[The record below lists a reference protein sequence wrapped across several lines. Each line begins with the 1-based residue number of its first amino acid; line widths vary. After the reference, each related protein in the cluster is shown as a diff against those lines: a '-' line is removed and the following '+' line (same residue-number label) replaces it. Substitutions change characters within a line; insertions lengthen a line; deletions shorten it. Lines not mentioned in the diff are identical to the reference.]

1 MRRRSRVLLLLC
13 AGVLALLGG
22 AYVWLSWPTP
32 EWQPYTYGRA
42 DRQKLPRL
50 TLSNHQAVMQ
60 ELFGKPSLAVRSIGI
75 LVYDGADT
83 LETIAP
89 MVVFSEL
96 SGVQLEYVGR
106 HKGEVRTRLATLQV
120 ERGIE
125 DVQALDV
132 LVVPGGERA
141 ALTQA
146 LADQALLAW
155 LRHIDDA
162 STLTA
167 GIGQGSV
174 LLARAGVLK
183 GKRIAFG
190 WPEGAANAAA
200 LSARHDPA
208 RYTQDGKYWT
218 SVGGSAAID
227 QSLAMVAAIA
237 GERYLQAAML
247 DLEYD
252 PAPPLPGGTPAS
264 TPEPVRAALAA
275 TTWSHQGLTLLD
287 VSPAAAALAAPEGAA
302 PVQLRIGLLVYPD
315 FFTLDALGPLAV
327 LSELDHAEVRLI
339 RSDGDVWIRSGRT
352 RLKVPLAITQVDAL
366 DVLLVP
372 GGSTGTWAMTQSA
385 PVLDWIRRIDG
396 GSRYTT
402 SVCTGSW
409 ILGAAGLL
417 KDRRATSNWYRAGQM
432 LPRWGAHFVAQ
443 RYVSDGKYWTS
454 AGVSAGLDLSF
465 ALIRE
470 LRGEAAAQ
478 AAMLRLQ
485 YAPEPPV
492 RAGSPERTDDLVL
505 DMMVQMY
512 DYQMVPLIRRP

>member
-1 MRRRSRVLLLLC
+1 MRRRSRILLII
-13 AGVLALLGG
+13 LASVVPLLGG

-50 TLSNHQAVMQ
+50 TLTNHQSVMQ
-60 ELFGKPSLAVRSIGI
+60 ELFGAPPLPVRSIGI

-106 HKGEVRTRLATLQV
+106 RKGEVRTRLATLQV
-120 ERGIE
+120 ERSIE

-132 LVVPGGERA
+132 LVVPGGERE
-141 ALTQA
+141 ALTAA
-146 LADQALLAW
+146 LADPPLLAW
-155 LRHIDDA
+155 LRHIDGG
-162 STLTA
+162 TRLTA

-174 LLARAGVLK
+174 LLAKAGMLQD
-183 GKRIAFG
+183 KRIAFG

-200 LSARHDPA
+200 LGARHDPA
-208 RYTQDGKYWT
+208 RYAHDGKYWT

-227 QSLAMVAAIA
+227 QTLAMVAAIA

-252 PAPPLPGGTPAS
+252 PAPPLRGGTPET
-264 TPEPVRAALAA
+264 TPEPVRAALSASA
-275 TTWSHQGLTLLD
+275 WTHEGLTLLD
-287 VSPAAAALAAPEGAA
+287 QTPATAAVATAGAGSTAPLQ
-302 PVQLRIGLLVYPD
+302 VGLLVYPD
-315 FFTLDALGPLAV
+315 FFTLDALGPLAA
-327 LSELDHAEVRLI
+327 LSELDHAEVQLI
-339 RSDGDVWIRSGRT
+339 RVGTEPWIKTGRT
-352 RLKVPLAITQVDAL
+352 RLKVPRAITEVDAL

-372 GGSTGTWAMTQSA
+372 GGSSGTWAMTQSA
-385 PVLDWIRRIDG
+385 PVLDWIRRIDA

-417 KDRRATSNWYRAGQM
+417 RDRQATSNWYRAGQM
-432 LPRWGAHFVAQ
+432 LPRWGARFVAQ
-443 RYVSDGKYWTS
+443 RYLSDGKYWTS

-465 ALIRE
+465 ALIKD

-485 YAPEPPV
+485 YAPEPPI

-512 DYQMVPLIRRP
+512 DYQMVPLIRQP